1 MENNSESFLCPQIT
15 AVIIAVLHIYFAIS
29 SSSYIN
35 SGVYLSPIIFSLIAV
50 FVILG
55 IKNKNYG
62 FYNCAQI
69 TCIVIS
75 VLQTIFIV
83 FLMVVASTDEF
94 EKELK
99 RQGYDPNSVKPT
111 LYIEVLI
118 ALFFVW
124 LESCVLICYN
134 QRVRAHCENAITVNR
149 INNGFNQALV

>member
-15 AVIIAVLHIYFAIS
+15 AIIIAVVQIIFAIS

-35 SGVYLSPIIFSLIAV
+35 SGVYLPGIISVLIAV

-83 FLMVVASTDEF
+83 IVMVAASSDEY

-111 LYIEVLI
+111 LYIEFLI
-118 ALFFVW
+118 ALFFAW

>member
-69 TCIVIS
+69 TSIVIS
-75 VLQTIFIV
+75 VIETILIVIFIV
-83 FLMVVASTDEF
+83 GVSSKEF
-94 EKELK
+94 ENEVKK
-99 RQGYDPNSVKPT
+99 KGYDINSVRPG
-111 LYIEVLI
+111 LIIGFLI
-118 ALFFVW
+118 ALLFVW

-134 QRVRAHCENAITVNR
+134 TRVRAHCENAITVNR